1 MSARNRYAK
10 WALGVAASR
19 IRQRSRLSTYDEAA
33 TSGLAFEL
41 QELTELRFDEAAWLA
56 GVTCYVAITHPELL
70 KWTGE
75 PQNGAGF
82 IYTWA
87 TCAPN
92 LRGSQRVD
100 INERRFERWI
110 KAATDADALADWY
123 GYTLEALKVVR
134 GKLFDIRT
142 LFDIA
147 RLRAFHFADEL
158 PQVGPRSF
166 SGYCALEFY
175 SHQPQG
181 LGGLAPRQIPT
192 EALIADGS

>member
-10 WALGVAASR
+10 WALGIPAAR
-19 IRQRSRLSTYDEAA
+19 TRQRSHLSTYDEAA

-41 QELTELRFDEAAWLA
+41 QELTGLRLDEAAWLA
-56 GVTCYVAITHPELL
+56 GVTCHVAITHPELL
-70 KWTGE
+70 KWVGE
-75 PQNGAGF
+75 PQDEPGF

-92 LRGSQRVD
+92 LRASQRVD
-100 INERRFERWI
+100 INERRFERWLN
-110 KAATDADALADWY
+110 AATDADALPAWY

-134 GKLFDIRT
+134 GKPFDIRT

-147 RLRAFHFADEL
+147 RLRALHCADEL
-158 PQVGPRSF
+158 PPAGPRTF

-175 SHQPQG
+175 NHQPQG
-181 LGGLAPRQIPT
+181 LSGAVPRQIPT
-192 EALIADGS
+192 EELIGL

>member
-10 WALGVAASR
+10 WALGVPAAR

-41 QELTELRFDEAAWLA
+41 QDLTDLRFDEAAWLA
-56 GVTCYVAITHPELL
+56 GVTCHVAITHPELL
-70 KWTGE
+70 KWIGE
-75 PQNGAGF
+75 PQDRAGF

-87 TCAPN
+87 TRAPN
-92 LRGSQRVD
+92 LRASQRVD
-100 INERRFERWI
+100 INERRFERWL
-110 KAATDADALADWY
+110 KAATDDDALADWY

-134 GKLFDIRT
+134 GKNFDIRT

-147 RLRAFHFADEL
+147 RLRALHLSDEL

-181 LGGLAPRQIPT
+181 LSGAVPRQVPT
-192 EALIADGS
+192 EELIGL